1 MKIKPILTIIFT
13 ALSPVSIYAQDFRE
27 IRVSLDIHADER
39 YENVIVSQI
48 SQELRNL
55 RNIVIVGSE
64 PRFKVKILVL
74 RPILCDSTT
83 VNTAAI
89 LVNRPLLPKS
99 SVIPTYVKGVPKQA
113 DRETLT
119 YFLSKSEDQEY
130 FGMISRISIE
140 VLCKDIVT
148 KLDGEV
154 FEKERKSVQESLD
167 KTRRM
172 VESFKED
179 NPEKTV
185 PVVRPPTSNR
195 KAKKP

>member
-13 ALSPVSIYAQDFRE
+13 ALSAISIYAQDFRE
-27 IRVSLDIHADER
+27 IRVSLDINADER
-39 YENVIVSQI
+39 YESVIVSQI
-48 SQELRNL
+48 SEELRNL

-64 PRFKVKILVL
+64 PRFTIKILVL
-74 RPILCDSTT
+74 RPILCDSST

-89 LVNRPLLPKS
+89 LVNRPLFPKS
-99 SVIPTYVKGVPKQA
+99 SIIPPYVKSVPKQA

-140 VLCKDIVT
+140 VLCKDIVA

-154 FEKERKSVQESLD
+154 FEKARKSIQEPVD

-179 NPEKTV
+179 NPEKPV
-185 PVVRPPTSNR
+185 PVVRPPASNR
-195 KAKKP
+195 RTKKP

>member
-1 MKIKPILTIIFT
+1 MKIKPILTLIFT
-13 ALSPVSIYAQDFRE
+13 ALSAISIYAQDFRE
-27 IRVSLDIHADER
+27 IRVFLDINADER
-39 YENVIVSQI
+39 YESAIVSQI
-48 SQELRNL
+48 SKELRNL
-55 RNIVIVGSE
+55 RNIVIVESE
-64 PRFKVKILVL
+64 PQFTIKILVL
-74 RPILCDSTT
+74 RPILCDSST

-99 SVIPTYVKGVPKQA
+99 SIIPTYVKSVPRRA

-154 FEKERKSVQESLD
+154 FEKERKSVQGSLY

-179 NPEKTV
+179 NPEKTA

-195 KAKKP
+195 RTRKP